1 MNGAFRGSRLRLLAG
16 GILLAAAAL
25 IALFVLPD
33 ASQQK
38 FQKAK
43 ASDDAKRALTA
54 QREKLAALE
63 EQDKRLARSRTL
75 LETLLGGMPDQTA
88 GQLQWELS
96 RRLYELAQKNG
107 IRLQSLK
114 YGTPTREGAKGTD
127 LQILDVEFAA
137 SGIYQNL
144 KPFML
149 GLEDTQENPLPFAI
163 AGAKLEES
171 PDGARLSVTLR
182 AFRRANRQEGP

>member
-1 MNGAFRGSRLRLLAG
+1 MTSAFHGSRFRLLAG
-16 GILLAAAAL
+16 GILLAVAAV

-33 ASQQK
+33 ASQQRL
-38 FQKAK
+38 QKAK
-43 ASDDAKRALTA
+43 ASEDAKRALTG

-63 EQDKRLARSRTL
+63 QQDQRLARSRTR
-75 LETLLGGMPDQTA
+75 LEALLGSMPDQTA
-88 GQLQWELS
+88 GRLQWELS
-96 RRLYELAQKNG
+96 RRLYELAQKHG
-107 IRLQSLK
+107 VRLQSLK

-127 LQILDVEFAA
+127 LEILDVEFAA

-149 GLEDTQENPLPFAI
+149 GLEDTRENPLPFAI

-182 AFRRANRQEGP
+182 AFRRSGRQEGP